1 MLGAL
6 EVLAVLPT
14 ETMWH
19 LLLLLLIGYARAYV
33 MMHAPPSRVAATMPA
48 AAADAVVV
56 ASSGPVAA
64 VPAIAAAAA
73 SARARAVR
81 MGRSRAKKVFQKKE
95 AKAEALEVSKR
106 AAPPLPPAA
115 ELPPPP
121 PPPPPEE
128 EVNPGAVPGTAL
140 RILEYPHPLLRAPNA
155 EVRDFD
161 AGLQRLAKEMF
172 SIMYASRGVG
182 LAAPQL
188 GINQRLMVFNPEG
201 RKEKWLSEVVLCN
214 PRIVDSGPGG
224 PVEVEGCLSFPGFT
238 ADVER
243 AGWIKVE
250 YQDAKGK
257 VRRKK
262 LVGWEAR
269 IFQHEYDHLDGV
281 LYVDRLSEA
290 ERSRVQPELDQLIAA
305 HGPGGAE

>member
-1 MLGAL
+1 
-6 EVLAVLPT
+6 
-14 ETMWH
+14 
-19 LLLLLLIGYARAYV
+19 
-33 MMHAPPSRVAATMPA
+33 
-48 AAADAVVV
+48 
-56 ASSGPVAA
+56 
-64 VPAIAAAAA
+64 
-73 SARARAVR
+73 
-81 MGRSRAKKVFQKKE
+81 
-95 AKAEALEVSKR
+95 
-106 AAPPLPPAA
+106 
-115 ELPPPP
+115 
-121 PPPPPEE
+121 
-128 EVNPGAVPGTAL
+128 VNPGAVPGTAL